1 MSLADRL
8 NTSIPDLAAKV
19 EVDRSWLFMVLKQS
33 TPCSPRLAKRIE
45 AATNG
50 EIRAVWLLGLEA
62 PPDLHLPTTTDVVK
76 AS

>member
-1 MSLADRL
+1 MDLRDRVPNIKAIQRQSGIASYDKLFKALAGRG
-8 NTSIPDLAAKV
+8 
-19 EVDRSWLFMVLKQS
+19 
-33 TPCSPRLAKRIE
+33 CSVKLAKRIE